1 MRKKMIVV
9 LVAALA
15 GVGVGAGLGYGPLL
29 RYKSEGVLSMEMGT
43 AEYKRFAEAATDA
56 NTVRQFAA
64 LSLPPGVD
72 SHGFDQLVSEV
83 TKGAWL
89 KPVPK
94 VSKADAKELPDF
106 LLQLEQER
114 EKALQ
119 LGKAQ
124 QLGAAMDMER
134 KATVYLGLR
143 LTHTAADPD
152 ESAKGATWLGAYFKD
167 VATRETVREQVSR
180 WTAENRQFS
189 DRAVERK
196 LKYQFDIEQAQIR
209 ATSLKKLVASYPDAA
224 RRESQQVVDVRKDNE
239 KFMSPMAQLVG
250 AESEII
256 DIREKIQRLDREMEQ
271 QAFAKAMVADAEVA
285 LNEAHSGSE
294 SVVKLSEM
302 IVRFSKLVKT
312 EAEREKLSS
321 LAADVSQISARF
333 LVQAQFVA
341 KPSVPTRPESPRPL
355 MVMALA
361 GLLAGLLS
369 AAFLWREALKKMLLQ
384 NGEKSV

>member
-43 AEYKRFAEAATDA
+43 AEYKRFAELATDA

-64 LSLPPGVD
+64 VSLPPGVA
-72 SHGFDQLVSEV
+72 SHWVDQLVRDV

-94 VSKADAKELPDF
+94 VSKADAKELPDI

-114 EKALQ
+114 EKAL
-119 LGKAQ
+119 AQ
-124 QLGAAMDMER
+124 AQDKER
-134 KATVYLGLR
+134 KSTVYLGLR
-143 LTHTAADPD
+143 LTNTAADPD
-152 ESAKGATWLGAYFKD
+152 ESAKGASWLGSYFKD

-196 LKYQFDIEQAQIR
+196 LKYQFDIEQAQTR
-209 ATSLKKLVASYPDAA
+209 ATSLKKLVASYPEAA

-302 IVRFSKLVKT
+302 IIRFSKLVKT

-369 AAFLWREALKKMLLQ
+369 AAFLWREAMKKMLFQ
-384 NGEKSV
+384 NGENSV